1 MKLKENEKLER
12 TISSYFDYI
21 ERIIETKTVFTMET
35 LSNSINEFLTFNK
48 YDVLEDKGKISKK
61 EADSK
66 AEKEYDEFNKT

>member
-1 MKLKENEKLER
+1 MKENEKLER